1 MQQVKIR
8 EKGQVTIPAELLQ
21 EWSHKN
27 HVFIN
32 DFVDATLVNG
42 VLMLI
47 PKQRNANKRSMM
59 SYAGVAKGVR
69 VTRPSKSIQTLKRS
83 EIHGQ
88 DKGALHP
95 HTGATRL
102 RGLPYIRIFFG
113 A

>member
-1 MQQVKIR
+1 MQQVKIQ

-32 DFVDATLVNG
+32 DSVDATLVNG

-59 SYAGVAKGVR
+59 SYAGVAKGLWGDTPEEVDANLKEIR
-69 VTRPSKSIQTLKRS
+69 NSWTR
-83 EIHGQ
+83 
-88 DKGALHP
+88 
-95 HTGATRL
+95 
-102 RGLPYIRIFFG
+102 
-113 A
+113 

>member
-1 MQQVKIR
+1 MRIKKSNLNSYFFKGRVVMQQVKIR

-32 DFVDATLVNG
+32 DSVDATLANG

-59 SYAGVAKGVR
+59 SYAGVAKGVWGDTPEEVDANLKEIR
-69 VTRPSKSIQTLKRS
+69 NSWTR
-83 EIHGQ
+83 
-88 DKGALHP
+88 
-95 HTGATRL
+95 
-102 RGLPYIRIFFG
+102 
-113 A
+113 